1 MLGIVNDT
9 ERGTE
14 MLGWILLKKED
25 ALCVK
30 IDLQT
35 HTMLRDSSMHS
46 KICHDSWNDCL
57 CLIHKLHALCLCK
70 HMKIEWSYSTFLAE
84 LLVKFNFTNFWY
96 LIWLLIILEQQCS
109 LRPSALVPR
118 FARCLSMDTH
128 SDTMQSFIVRLQTTL
143 AKWCPSQT
151 FEKAWKVLIS

>member
-46 KICHDSWNDCL
+46 KICHDS
-57 CLIHKLHALCLCK
+57 
-70 HMKIEWSYSTFLAE
+70 
-84 LLVKFNFTNFWY
+84 
-96 LIWLLIILEQQCS
+96 
-109 LRPSALVPR
+109 
-118 FARCLSMDTH
+118 
-128 SDTMQSFIVRLQTTL
+128 
-143 AKWCPSQT
+143 
-151 FEKAWKVLIS
+151 